1 MAGAQDHLA
10 AKQDRVSDEQAAVA
24 AQQDRVAAKQAALAG
39 DPTSTIDT
47 TLRVPQ
53 QVMVYNLSPESVP
66 GVVAVSNQL
75 RLRHPGMGW
84 ALFKGTSGII
94 DTYRAPQALREQVR
108 HDIEQSYLDLG
119 IPELRVMFNPGREQL
134 ALIDRGS
141 PAASEVAQTV
151 TTMEDLHRERTQLE
165 ALKRQK
171 AELDLHL
178 REAER
183 ANQMWA

>member
-1 MAGAQDHLA
+1 MRKREAQVLKRGI
-10 AKQDRVSDEQAAVA
+10 AKADR
-24 AQQDRVAAKQAALAG
+24 LG
-39 DPTSTIDT
+39 DTEKANRLEAELI
-47 TLRVPQ
+47 
-53 QVMVYNLSPESVP
+53 
-66 GVVAVSNQL
+66 GFQL
-75 RLRHPGMGW
+75 E
-84 ALFKGTSGII
+84 
-94 DTYRAPQALREQVR
+94 ALREQVR

-171 AELDLHL
+171 AELDLRL